1 MDPHE
6 GGLRKALNFG
16 HTVGHAIEILS
27 HELGEPLTHGE
38 AVAIGLIFAAEL
50 AHRLGRINA
59 DRVAEHRRVVG
70 AYELPLTLPSGLQN
84 AELVALMGRDKKALD
99 GITFVLDGPNGVES
113 VTGVEISLIEDSI
126 DAIRA
131 LSLIMRTENK
141 EDPTYLVSRRVV
153 SDGVAK
159 RLALDPVQLNRA
171 WSRAPRDHQ
180 IAVLSALTQL
190 GVPYIE
196 GKEDSYVKMDCS
208 GLLWFSWR
216 TAGVDMPRQAV
227 SQLDRRMRVDRE
239 DAMAGD
245 ITGEGTHVQM
255 YLGTG
260 LAMIHAQFGG
270 KFVKFKIM
278 SAEQAARV
286 VWTNP
291 SNIATFRL

>member
-1 MDPHE
+1 MVRLAKL
-6 GGLRKALNFG
+6 LRGVA
-16 HTVGHAIEILS
+16 AIGILS
-27 HELGEPLTHGE
+27 ASLPVAPASAAGSSNKDIVSRNFQMPGERTRQRPQI
-38 AVAIGLIFAAEL
+38 A
-50 AHRLGRINA
+50 
-59 DRVAEHRRVVG
+59 
-70 AYELPLTLPSGLQN
+70 
-84 AELVALMGRDKKALD
+84 
-99 GITFVLDGPNGVES
+99 
-113 VTGVEISLIEDSI
+113 I

-141 EDPTYLVSRRVV
+141 EDPSYLELRRVV
-153 SDGVAK
+153 SNGVAK
-159 RLALDPVQLNRA
+159 RLVLDPNDLNRA

-190 GVPYIE
+190 GVRYIE

-208 GLLWFSWR
+208 GLLWFAWR

-227 SQLDRRMRVDRE
+227 SQLDRRMRVERE
-239 DAMAGD
+239 DAIAGD

-260 LAMIHAQFGG
+260 LAMIHAPFGG

>member
-1 MDPHE
+1 MVRVATF
-6 GGLRKALNFG
+6 LRGVA
-16 HTVGHAIEILS
+16 AIGILS
-27 HELGEPLTHGE
+27 ASLPVVPASAAGSSNKDIVSRSFQMPGE
-38 AVAIGLIFAAEL
+38 
-50 AHRLGRINA
+50 RI
-59 DRVAEHRRVVG
+59 RQR
-70 AYELPLTLPSGLQN
+70 PQ
-84 AELVALMGRDKKALD
+84 
-99 GITFVLDGPNGVES
+99 IS
-113 VTGVEISLIEDSI
+113 V

-141 EDPTYLVSRRVV
+141 EDPSYLELRRVV

-159 RLALDPVQLNRA
+159 RLALDPAELDKA

-190 GVPYIE
+190 AVPYLE

-208 GLLWFSWR
+208 GLLWFAWR

-227 SQLDRRMRVDRE
+227 SQLDRRMRVERE
-239 DAMAGD
+239 DAIAGD

-255 YLGTG
+255 YLGVG
-260 LAMIHAQFGG
+260 LAMIHAPFGG

-278 SAEQAARV
+278 SPEQAARV

>member
-1 MDPHE
+1 MIRVATF
-6 GGLRKALNFG
+6 LRGVA
-16 HTVGHAIEILS
+16 AIGILS
-27 HELGEPLTHGE
+27 ASLQVGPVSASGNSGKDVSSRRMQMPGE
-38 AVAIGLIFAAEL
+38 
-50 AHRLGRINA
+50 RI
-59 DRVAEHRRVVG
+59 RQR
-70 AYELPLTLPSGLQN
+70 PQ
-84 AELVALMGRDKKALD
+84 
-99 GITFVLDGPNGVES
+99 IS
-113 VTGVEISLIEDSI
+113 V

-141 EDPTYLVSRRVV
+141 EDPTYLVSRRVA

-159 RLALDPVQLNRA
+159 RLSLNPTDLNRA

-208 GLLWFSWR
+208 GLLWFAWR

-260 LAMIHAQFGG
+260 LAMIHAPFGG

>member
-1 MDPHE
+1 MKRV
-6 GGLRKALNFG
+6 GTFLRG
-16 HTVGHAIEILS
+16 
-27 HELGEPLTHGE
+27 
-38 AVAIGLIFAAEL
+38 VA
-50 AHRLGRINA
+50 
-59 DRVAEHRRVVG
+59 
-70 AYELPLTLPSGLQN
+70 
-84 AELVALMGRDKKALD
+84 
-99 GITFVLDGPNGVES
+99 
-113 VTGVEISLIEDSI
+113 VTGLLSAFLYVGPVNAASHSGKDTAPRHMQMPGVRIRQRPQIAL

-141 EDPTYLVSRRVV
+141 EDPNYLESRRVV
-153 SDGVAK
+153 SDGVAT
-159 RLALDPVQLNRA
+159 RLSLDPNELHRA

-190 GVPYIE
+190 AVPYIE

-208 GLLWFSWR
+208 GLMWFSWR

-227 SQLDRRMRVDRE
+227 SQLDYRMRVDRE
-239 DAMAGD
+239 DAIMGD

-260 LAMIHAQFGG
+260 LAMIHAPFGG
-270 KFVKFKIM
+270 KLVKFKIM

>member
-1 MDPHE
+1 MVRVATF
-6 GGLRKALNFG
+6 LRGVA
-16 HTVGHAIEILS
+16 AIGILS
-27 HELGEPLTHGE
+27 ASLHVGPASAAGNSGKDVASRRLQMPGE
-38 AVAIGLIFAAEL
+38 
-50 AHRLGRINA
+50 RIRQRPQIA
-59 DRVAEHRRVVG
+59 
-70 AYELPLTLPSGLQN
+70 
-84 AELVALMGRDKKALD
+84 
-99 GITFVLDGPNGVES
+99 
-113 VTGVEISLIEDSI
+113 I
-126 DAIRA
+126 DAIQA

-141 EDPTYLVSRRVV
+141 EDPTYLASRRVV

-159 RLALDPVQLNRA
+159 RLSLNPTDLNRA

-190 GVPYIE
+190 GVPYIQ

-208 GLLWFSWR
+208 GLLWFAWR

-239 DAMAGD
+239 DAIAGD
-245 ITGEGTHVQM
+245 VTGEGTHVQI

-260 LAMIHAQFGG
+260 LAMIHAPFGG
-270 KFVKFKIM
+270 KLVKFKIM

-286 VWTNP
+286 AWTNP

>member
-1 MDPHE
+1 MVRLAKL
-6 GGLRKALNFG
+6 LRGVA
-16 HTVGHAIEILS
+16 AIGILS
-27 HELGEPLTHGE
+27 ASLPVAPASASGSSNKDIVSRNFQMPGERTRQRPQI
-38 AVAIGLIFAAEL
+38 A
-50 AHRLGRINA
+50 
-59 DRVAEHRRVVG
+59 
-70 AYELPLTLPSGLQN
+70 
-84 AELVALMGRDKKALD
+84 
-99 GITFVLDGPNGVES
+99 
-113 VTGVEISLIEDSI
+113 I

-131 LSLIMRTENK
+131 LGLIMRTENK
-141 EDPTYLVSRRVV
+141 EDPSYLELRRVV
-153 SDGVAK
+153 SNGVAK
-159 RLALDPVQLNRA
+159 RLALDPNDLNRA

-190 GVPYIE
+190 AVPYLE

-208 GLLWFSWR
+208 GLLWFAWR
-216 TAGVDMPRQAV
+216 TAGVDIPRQAV

-239 DAMAGD
+239 DAIAGD

-260 LAMIHAQFGG
+260 LAMIHAPFGG

>member
-1 MDPHE
+1 MVRVATF
-6 GGLRKALNFG
+6 LRGVA
-16 HTVGHAIEILS
+16 AIGILS
-27 HELGEPLTHGE
+27 ASLHVGPVSAAGNSGKDVSSRRLQMPGE
-38 AVAIGLIFAAEL
+38 
-50 AHRLGRINA
+50 RI
-59 DRVAEHRRVVG
+59 RQR
-70 AYELPLTLPSGLQN
+70 PQ
-84 AELVALMGRDKKALD
+84 
-99 GITFVLDGPNGVES
+99 IS
-113 VTGVEISLIEDSI
+113 V
-126 DAIRA
+126 DAIQA

-141 EDPTYLVSRRVV
+141 EDPTYLASRRVV

-159 RLALDPVQLNRA
+159 RLSLDSTDLNRA

-190 GVPYIE
+190 GVPYIQ

-208 GLLWFSWR
+208 GLLWFAWR

-239 DAMAGD
+239 DAIAGD
-245 ITGEGTHVQM
+245 VTGEGTHVQI

-260 LAMIHAQFGG
+260 LAMIHAPFGG
-270 KFVKFKIM
+270 KLVKFKIM

>member
-1 MDPHE
+1 MP
-6 GGLRKALNFG
+6 
-16 HTVGHAIEILS
+16 
-27 HELGEPLTHGE
+27 GE
-38 AVAIGLIFAAEL
+38 
-50 AHRLGRINA
+50 RI
-59 DRVAEHRRVVG
+59 RQR
-70 AYELPLTLPSGLQN
+70 PQ
-84 AELVALMGRDKKALD
+84 
-99 GITFVLDGPNGVES
+99 IS
-113 VTGVEISLIEDSI
+113 V
-126 DAIRA
+126 DAIQA

-141 EDPTYLVSRRVV
+141 EDPTYLASRRVV

-159 RLALDPVQLNRA
+159 RLSLDSTDLNRA

-190 GVPYIE
+190 GVPYIQ

-208 GLLWFSWR
+208 GLLWFAWR

-239 DAMAGD
+239 DAIAGD
-245 ITGEGTHVQM
+245 VTGEGTHVQI

-260 LAMIHAQFGG
+260 LAMIHAPFGG
-270 KFVKFKIM
+270 KLVKFKIM

>member
-1 MDPHE
+1 MVRV
-6 GGLRKALNFG
+6 GTFLRGIA
-16 HTVGHAIEILS
+16 AIGILS
-27 HELGEPLTHGE
+27 ASLHVLPASAAGSSSKDVSLRQLQMPGERTRQRPQ
-38 AVAIGLIFAAEL
+38 I
-50 AHRLGRINA
+50 
-59 DRVAEHRRVVG
+59 
-70 AYELPLTLPSGLQN
+70 SG
-84 AELVALMGRDKKALD
+84 
-99 GITFVLDGPNGVES
+99 
-113 VTGVEISLIEDSI
+113 

-141 EDPTYLVSRRVV
+141 EDPAYLISRRVV

-159 RLALDPVQLNRA
+159 RLSLNPTDLNRA

-208 GLLWFSWR
+208 GLMWFAWR

-227 SQLDRRMRVDRE
+227 SQLDSRMRVDRE
-239 DAMAGD
+239 DAIMGD

-255 YLGTG
+255 YLGVG
-260 LAMIHAQFGG
+260 LAMIHAPFGG

-286 VWTNP
+286 AWTDP

>member
-1 MDPHE
+1 MVRVATF
-6 GGLRKALNFG
+6 LRGVA
-16 HTVGHAIEILS
+16 AIGILS
-27 HELGEPLTHGE
+27 AYLHVGPVSAAGNSGKDVSSRRLQMPGE
-38 AVAIGLIFAAEL
+38 
-50 AHRLGRINA
+50 RIRQRPQIA
-59 DRVAEHRRVVG
+59 
-70 AYELPLTLPSGLQN
+70 
-84 AELVALMGRDKKALD
+84 
-99 GITFVLDGPNGVES
+99 
-113 VTGVEISLIEDSI
+113 I
-126 DAIRA
+126 DAIQA

-141 EDPTYLVSRRVV
+141 EDPTYLASRRVV

-159 RLALDPVQLNRA
+159 RLSLNPTDLNRA

-190 GVPYIE
+190 GVPYIQ

-208 GLLWFSWR
+208 GLLWFAWR

-239 DAMAGD
+239 DAIAGD
-245 ITGEGTHVQM
+245 VTGEGTHVQI

-260 LAMIHAQFGG
+260 LAMIHAPFGG
-270 KFVKFKIM
+270 KLVKFKIM

-286 VWTNP
+286 AWTNP

>member
-1 MDPHE
+1 MVRVATF
-6 GGLRKALNFG
+6 LRGVA
-16 HTVGHAIEILS
+16 AIGILS
-27 HELGEPLTHGE
+27 ASLHVGPASAAGNSGKDVASRRLQMPGE
-38 AVAIGLIFAAEL
+38 
-50 AHRLGRINA
+50 RIRQRPQIA
-59 DRVAEHRRVVG
+59 
-70 AYELPLTLPSGLQN
+70 
-84 AELVALMGRDKKALD
+84 
-99 GITFVLDGPNGVES
+99 
-113 VTGVEISLIEDSI
+113 I
-126 DAIRA
+126 DAIQA

-141 EDPTYLVSRRVV
+141 EDPTYLESRRVV

-159 RLALDPVQLNRA
+159 RLSLDPTELNRA

-190 GVPYIE
+190 DVPYLQ

-208 GLLWFSWR
+208 GLLWFAWR

-227 SQLDRRMRVDRE
+227 SQLDRRMRVERE

-245 ITGEGTHVQM
+245 ITGEGTHVQI

-260 LAMIHAQFGG
+260 LAMIHAPFGG
-270 KFVKFKIM
+270 KLVKFKIM

>member
-1 MDPHE
+1 MKRV
-6 GGLRKALNFG
+6 GTFLRG
-16 HTVGHAIEILS
+16 
-27 HELGEPLTHGE
+27 
-38 AVAIGLIFAAEL
+38 VA
-50 AHRLGRINA
+50 
-59 DRVAEHRRVVG
+59 
-70 AYELPLTLPSGLQN
+70 
-84 AELVALMGRDKKALD
+84 
-99 GITFVLDGPNGVES
+99 
-113 VTGVEISLIEDSI
+113 VTGLLSAFLYVGPASAAGNSGKDISSRRLQMPGERVRQRPQISI

-141 EDPTYLVSRRVV
+141 EDPTYLESRRVV
-153 SDGVAK
+153 SDAVAT
-159 RLALDPVQLNRA
+159 RLSLDPTELNRA

-190 GVPYIE
+190 DVPYLE
-196 GKEDSYVKMDCS
+196 GKEDSYVNMDCS
-208 GLLWFSWR
+208 GLLWFAWR

-227 SQLDRRMRVDRE
+227 SQLDRRMRIDRE

-245 ITGEGTHVQM
+245 ITGEGTHVQI

-260 LAMIHAQFGG
+260 LAMIHAPFGG

>member
-1 MDPHE
+1 MVRVATF
-6 GGLRKALNFG
+6 LRGVA
-16 HTVGHAIEILS
+16 AIGILS
-27 HELGEPLTHGE
+27 ASLHVGPVSAAGNSGKDVSSRRLQMPGE
-38 AVAIGLIFAAEL
+38 
-50 AHRLGRINA
+50 RI
-59 DRVAEHRRVVG
+59 RQR
-70 AYELPLTLPSGLQN
+70 PQ
-84 AELVALMGRDKKALD
+84 
-99 GITFVLDGPNGVES
+99 IS
-113 VTGVEISLIEDSI
+113 V
-126 DAIRA
+126 DAIQA

-141 EDPTYLVSRRVV
+141 EDPTYLASRRVV

-159 RLALDPVQLNRA
+159 RLSLNPTDLNRA

-190 GVPYIE
+190 GVPYIQ

-208 GLLWFSWR
+208 GLLWFAWR

-245 ITGEGTHVQM
+245 VTGEGTHVQI

-260 LAMIHAQFGG
+260 LAMIHAPFGG
-270 KFVKFKIM
+270 KLVKFKIM

>member
-1 MDPHE
+1 MVRV
-6 GGLRKALNFG
+6 GTFLRGIA
-16 HTVGHAIEILS
+16 AIGILS
-27 HELGEPLTHGE
+27 ASLHVGPAH
-38 AVAIGLIFAAEL
+38 AASNSGIDNES
-50 AHRLGRINA
+50 RRMQMPGQRI
-59 DRVAEHRRVVG
+59 RQR
-70 AYELPLTLPSGLQN
+70 PQ
-84 AELVALMGRDKKALD
+84 
-99 GITFVLDGPNGVES
+99 I
-113 VTGVEISLIEDSI
+113 SI

-131 LSLIMRTENK
+131 LGFIMRTENK
-141 EDPTYLVSRRVV
+141 EDPAYLESRRVV

-159 RLALDPVQLNRA
+159 RLALVPTDLDRA

-190 GVPYIE
+190 GVPYLE

-208 GLLWFSWR
+208 GLLWFAWR

-239 DAMAGD
+239 DAIAGD
-245 ITGEGTHVQM
+245 VTGEGTHVQI

-260 LAMIHAQFGG
+260 LAMIHAPFGG
-270 KFVKFKIM
+270 KLVKFKIM

>member
-1 MDPHE
+1 MIRV
-6 GGLRKALNFG
+6 GTFLRGVA
-16 HTVGHAIEILS
+16 AIGILS
-27 HELGEPLTHGE
+27 ASLPVAPASAAGSSNKDIVSRNFQMPGERTRQRPQI
-38 AVAIGLIFAAEL
+38 A
-50 AHRLGRINA
+50 
-59 DRVAEHRRVVG
+59 
-70 AYELPLTLPSGLQN
+70 
-84 AELVALMGRDKKALD
+84 
-99 GITFVLDGPNGVES
+99 
-113 VTGVEISLIEDSI
+113 I

-131 LSLIMRTENK
+131 LGLIMRTENK
-141 EDPTYLVSRRVV
+141 VDPSYLELRRVV

-159 RLALDPVQLNRA
+159 RLALDPNDLNRA

-190 GVPYIE
+190 AVPYLE

-208 GLLWFSWR
+208 GLLWFAWR

-239 DAMAGD
+239 DAIAGD

-260 LAMIHAQFGG
+260 LAMIHAPFGG
-270 KFVKFKIM
+270 KLVKFKIM
-278 SAEQAARV
+278 SAEQAGRV

>member
-1 MDPHE
+1 MVRVATF
-6 GGLRKALNFG
+6 LRGVA
-16 HTVGHAIEILS
+16 
-27 HELGEPLTHGE
+27 
-38 AVAIGLIFAAEL
+38 AIGILGASLHVGPVSAAGNSSKDVSSRHLQMPGE
-50 AHRLGRINA
+50 RIRQRPQIA
-59 DRVAEHRRVVG
+59 V
-70 AYELPLTLPSGLQN
+70 
-84 AELVALMGRDKKALD
+84 
-99 GITFVLDGPNGVES
+99 
-113 VTGVEISLIEDSI
+113 

-131 LSLIMRTENK
+131 LNLIMRTENK
-141 EDPTYLVSRRVV
+141 EDPTYLASRRVV

-159 RLALDPVQLNRA
+159 RLALNPTDLNRA

-190 GVPYIE
+190 GVPYIQ

-208 GLLWFSWR
+208 GLLWFAWR

-239 DAMAGD
+239 DAIAGD
-245 ITGEGTHVQM
+245 VTGEGTHVQI

-260 LAMIHAQFGG
+260 LAMIHAPFGG
-270 KFVKFKIM
+270 KLVKFKIM

>member
-1 MDPHE
+1 MVRV
-6 GGLRKALNFG
+6 GTFLRGVAAICIISALLPVVPASATSNSG
-16 HTVGHAIEILS
+16 KDVSLRHLHMP
-27 HELGEPLTHGE
+27 GERTRQRPQI
-38 AVAIGLIFAAEL
+38 A
-50 AHRLGRINA
+50 
-59 DRVAEHRRVVG
+59 
-70 AYELPLTLPSGLQN
+70 
-84 AELVALMGRDKKALD
+84 
-99 GITFVLDGPNGVES
+99 
-113 VTGVEISLIEDSI
+113 I

-131 LSLIMRTENK
+131 LGLIMRTENK
-141 EDPTYLVSRRVV
+141 EDPTYLTSRRVV
-153 SDGVAK
+153 SNGVAK
-159 RLALDPVQLNRA
+159 RLALDPTELNKA

-190 GVPYIE
+190 AVPYLE

-208 GLLWFSWR
+208 GLLWFAWR

-227 SQLDRRMRVDRE
+227 SQLDRRMRVERE
-239 DAMAGD
+239 DAIAGD

-255 YLGTG
+255 YLGVG
-260 LAMIHAQFGG
+260 LAMIHAPFGG

>member
-1 MDPHE
+1 MVRVATF
-6 GGLRKALNFG
+6 LRGVA
-16 HTVGHAIEILS
+16 AIGILS
-27 HELGEPLTHGE
+27 ASLHVGPASAAGNSGKEVSIRQLQMPGE
-38 AVAIGLIFAAEL
+38 
-50 AHRLGRINA
+50 RI
-59 DRVAEHRRVVG
+59 RQR
-70 AYELPLTLPSGLQN
+70 PQ
-84 AELVALMGRDKKALD
+84 
-99 GITFVLDGPNGVES
+99 IS
-113 VTGVEISLIEDSI
+113 V

-131 LSLIMRTENK
+131 LSLILRTENK
-141 EDPTYLVSRRVV
+141 EDPTYLALRRVV

-159 RLALDPVQLNRA
+159 RLALDPAELDKA

-190 GVPYIE
+190 AVPYLE

-208 GLLWFSWR
+208 GLLWFAWR

-239 DAMAGD
+239 DAIAGD
-245 ITGEGTHVQM
+245 VTGEGTHVQI

-260 LAMIHAQFGG
+260 LAMIHAPFGG
-270 KFVKFKIM
+270 KLVKFKIM